1 MNFTE
6 KQVTL
11 RYLTPSAGMW
21 LTQVGET
28 EDRLFSEQVIL
39 GVNDS
44 PDNWREATETE
55 KIEWEAAERARME
68 AEQAEIEA
76 QQNLNIEN

>member
-1 MNFTE
+1 MNINE

-11 RYLTPSAGMW
+11 RYLTPSKGMW

-28 EDRLFSEQVIL
+28 ENRVFSDQIIL

-44 PDNWREATETE
+44 PDNWREATEIE
-55 KIEWEAAERARME
+55 KLEWEAEEKARME
-68 AEQAEIEA
+68 AAHEREMANE
-76 QQNLNIEN
+76 

>member
-11 RYLTPSAGMW
+11 RYLTPSEGMW
-21 LTQVGET
+21 LTQANET
-28 EDRLFSEQVIL
+28 ENRVFSEQVIL

-44 PDNWREATETE
+44 PENWREATETE
-55 KIEWEAAERARME
+55 KLEWEEAEKARME
-68 AEQAEIEA
+68 AEQAEHEREMS
-76 QQNLNIEN
+76 NN

>member
-11 RYLTPSAGMW
+11 RYLTPSEGMW
-21 LTQVGET
+21 LTQANET
-28 EDRLFSEQVIL
+28 ENRVFSEQVIL

-44 PDNWREATETE
+44 PDNWREATDIE
-55 KIEWEAAERARME
+55 KLEWEEAEKARME
-68 AEQAEIEA
+68 AEIAEHEREMS
-76 QQNLNIEN
+76 ND

>member
-11 RYLTPSAGMW
+11 RYLTPSEGMW
-21 LTQVGET
+21 LTQAGET
-28 EDRLFSEQVIL
+28 DNRVFSEQVIL

-44 PDNWREATETE
+44 PENWREATEFE
-55 KIEWEAAERARME
+55 KLEWEAEEKARME
-68 AEQAEIEA
+68 AEQAEHEREMS
-76 QQNLNIEN
+76 NN

>member
-1 MNFTE
+1 MDFTE

-11 RYLTPSAGMW
+11 RYLTPSEGMW

-28 EDRLFSEQVIL
+28 ENRVFSEQVIL

-44 PDNWREATETE
+44 PENWREATEQE
-55 KIEWEAAERARME
+55 KIEWEAEEKARME
-68 AEQAEIEA
+68 AEQAEHEREMS
-76 QQNLNIEN
+76 NN

>member
-1 MNFTE
+1 MDFTE

-11 RYLTPSAGMW
+11 RYLTPSEGMW

-28 EDRLFSEQVIL
+28 ENRVFSEQVIL
-39 GVNDS
+39 GINDS
-44 PDNWREATETE
+44 PENWREATEME

-68 AEQAEIEA
+68 AEQAEYEREMA
-76 QQNLNIEN
+76 NE

>member
-11 RYLTPSAGMW
+11 RYLTPSEGMW

-28 EDRLFSEQVIL
+28 GNRVFSKQVIL

-44 PDNWREATETE
+44 RDNWRDATEQE
-55 KIEWEAAERARME
+55 KLEWEEAEKARME
-68 AEQAEIEA
+68 AELAEHEREMS
-76 QQNLNIEN
+76 NE

>member
-11 RYLTPSAGMW
+11 RYLTPSEGMW

-28 EDRLFSEQVIL
+28 ENRVFSEQIIL

-44 PDNWREATETE
+44 PDNWREATEIE
-55 KIEWEAAERARME
+55 KIEYEAEEKARMKRE
-68 AEQAEIEA
+68 MS
-76 QQNLNIEN
+76 NK

>member
-11 RYLTPSAGMW
+11 RYLTPSEGMW
-21 LTQVGET
+21 LTQANET
-28 EDRLFSEQVIL
+28 DNRVFSEQVIL

-44 PDNWREATETE
+44 PENWREATEIE
-55 KIEWEAAERARME
+55 KLEWEEAEKARME
-68 AEQAEIEA
+68 AEQAEHEREMS
-76 QQNLNIEN
+76 NN

>member
-11 RYLTPSAGMW
+11 RYLTPSEGMW
-21 LTQVGET
+21 LTQAYNT
-28 EDRLFSEQVIL
+28 ENRVFSEQVIL

-55 KIEWEAAERARME
+55 KLEWEAEEKARME
-68 AEQAEIEA
+68 AELAEHEA
-76 QQNLNIEN
+76 EMAQMSNN

>member
-11 RYLTPSAGMW
+11 RYLTPSEGMW
-21 LTQVGET
+21 LTQAYDT
-28 EDRLFSEQVIL
+28 ENRVFSEQVIL

-44 PDNWREATETE
+44 PENWREATEQE
-55 KIEWEAAERARME
+55 KLEYEAAEKARLE
-68 AEQAEIEA
+68 AEHEREMANE
-76 QQNLNIEN
+76 

>member
-11 RYLTPSAGMW
+11 RYLTPSEGMW
-21 LTQVGET
+21 LTQAYET
-28 EDRLFSEQVIL
+28 DNRVFSDQVIL

-44 PDNWREATETE
+44 PDNWREATEQE
-55 KIEWEAAERARME
+55 KLEWEEAEKARME
-68 AEQAEIEA
+68 RELAEHEREMSNEI
-76 QQNLNIEN
+76 L

>member
-1 MNFTE
+1 MNINE

-11 RYLTPSAGMW
+11 RYLTPSEGMW

-28 EDRLFSEQVIL
+28 ENRVFSEQVIL

-55 KIEWEAAERARME
+55 KLEWEEAEKARIE
-68 AEQAEIEA
+68 AEQAEYEREMS
-76 QQNLNIEN
+76 NN